1 MTNRFIGTIG
11 RRDVLLAFTGAV
23 TAAVATSSLAPA
35 EAASESKTAK
45 GRARYRPNSA
55 DVQNYYRVNRYPRR
69 EECSC

>member
-23 TAAVATSSLAPA
+23 TAVVATSIEPA